1 MGALKWWHILAVL
14 PCIGGAAGLVA
25 ALIVV
30 ARRR

>member
-1 MGALKWWHILAVL
+1 MGALKWWHILAGL
-14 PCIGGAAGLVA
+14 TCIGGAAGLVA